1 MDGRPLLEAKDA
13 GLVRKRLS
21 MHFCMDPTLVGL
33 LVDIDPDI
41 AEALAFGLAAY
52 FGRELD
58 RTITMGDLTVA
69 MIGNLLVMAKK
80 PRREGRVTR
89 RAQDA
94 VPAVEAVAADG
105 DVAAVAAVEAQ
116 AQVWEGRSSGSE
128 EERRESYLCYESRYA
143 EAGSRQQ
150 RRSVNKWFLWGRLR
164 CFSEIFQIANDA
176 GKFGGQPLEG
186 DDLRAVEGARVI
198 IALHA
203 LLDQICGYLSG
214 SLRISNLT
222 SMIVDKQTKD
232 TTKSM
237 HKMTFA
243 DVKENVRR
251 MAQDHEDGGV
261 EYYFDIDNLAS
272 LESMTL
278 ILDQGFAKSFQYS
291 EDVRIRY
298 NHMKRLTGS
307 DKLTWEILGDDVT
320 RKESAKSKAG
330 IMMEVGVWNWTLF
343 FLSWETNTPDTHK
356 GAHKKF
362 SNHASCSDY
371 DFMVAK
377 LAALPSL
384 TEKGMRELAD
394 DSIWS
399 SHCAPECDS

>member
-1 MDGRPLLEAKDA
+1 MI
-13 GLVRKRLS
+13 
-21 MHFCMDPTLVGL
+21 TL
-33 LVDIDPDI
+33 
-41 AEALAFGLAAY
+41 
-52 FGRELD
+52 
-58 RTITMGDLTVA
+58 
-69 MIGNLLVMAKK
+69 
-80 PRREGRVTR
+80 
-89 RAQDA
+89 
-94 VPAVEAVAADG
+94 
-105 DVAAVAAVEAQ
+105 
-116 AQVWEGRSSGSE
+116 
-128 EERRESYLCYESRYA
+128 
-143 EAGSRQQ
+143 
-150 RRSVNKWFLWGRLR
+150 
-164 CFSEIFQIANDA
+164 
-176 GKFGGQPLEG
+176 
-186 DDLRAVEGARVI
+186 
-198 IALHA
+198 LHA
-203 LLDQICGYLSG
+203 FFDQVSGYLSG
-214 SLRISNLT
+214 SLCISDLT
-222 SMIVDKQTKD
+222 SMIVDKQTKA

-237 HKMTFA
+237 HKMIFA

-251 MAQDHEDGGV
+251 MVQDHEDGGV

-307 DKLTWEILGDDVT
+307 DKLTWEILVDEVT

-330 IMMEVGVWNWTLF
+330 IVREVSVWNWTLF

-356 GAHKKF
+356 GARKKF

>member
-164 CFSEIFQIANDA
+164 CFSEIFRSLTTPASS
-176 GKFGGQPLEG
+176 GVSRLK
-186 DDLRAVEGARVI
+186 VT
-198 IALHA
+198 
-203 LLDQICGYLSG
+203 ICG
-214 SLRISNLT
+214 RWR
-222 SMIVDKQTKD
+222 
-232 TTKSM
+232 
-237 HKMTFA
+237 
-243 DVKENVRR
+243 VR
-251 MAQDHEDGGV
+251 V
-261 EYYFDIDNLAS
+261 
-272 LESMTL
+272 
-278 ILDQGFAKSFQYS
+278 
-291 EDVRIRY
+291 
-298 NHMKRLTGS
+298 
-307 DKLTWEILGDDVT
+307 
-320 RKESAKSKAG
+320 
-330 IMMEVGVWNWTLF
+330 
-343 FLSWETNTPDTHK
+343 
-356 GAHKKF
+356 
-362 SNHASCSDY
+362 
-371 DFMVAK
+371 
-377 LAALPSL
+377 
-384 TEKGMRELAD
+384 
-394 DSIWS
+394 
-399 SHCAPECDS
+399 